1 MYFIARVE
9 AVQHFLFGIAID
21 EGCRGSQAMQIPLLG
36 MSFTVR
42 YMYVYM

>member
-1 MYFIARVE
+1 MYFIAQVE

-21 EGCRGSQAMQIPLLG
+21 EGFRGPQANIFALSSTL
-36 MSFTVR
+36 R